1 MWDEM
6 LEHVMACLKE
16 YNKDLY
22 ISMNDIEFI
31 LDSYFEYGEG
41 ICGRPQELSQ
51 DLKDEFYKF
60 RIRCCNCGKEIILG
74 QHFKE
79 GDMINISGTKITCE
93 CGNEITIS

>member
-31 LDSYFEYGEG
+31 LD
-41 ICGRPQELSQ
+41 
-51 DLKDEFYKF
+51 
-60 RIRCCNCGKEIILG
+60 
-74 QHFKE
+74 
-79 GDMINISGTKITCE
+79 
-93 CGNEITIS
+93 